1 MSSKHAWKVN
11 SYLYIEAIIDNE
23 EEEEEE
29 EKKEEEKEEL
39 AELLADIQHAQQAQA
54 CLDDACVS
62 DDAADA
68 KAMAQSITERDLA
81 ARRAQ
86 QASQSGG
93 TVISLA
99 LDGIHLQ
106 ATENGF
112 LSPWGKKFK
121 GGLLQLELTLDQVTF
136 NVHMTQNDVFV
147 FNAAKFMPKTVI
159 AKLILFCV
167 DFELAAGMHMIV
179 IQAGDVVKVKMG
191 LHAGLEGQVI
201 AVDNFDVT
209 IVHVNKVE
217 HHMLLWN
224 FLLTESE
231 AEWTSIQPTVTVSR
245 PGEQHPSH
253 PEMQTEEEVEMEL
266 ALKYSDCQNPNIR
279 SNIDTVERGLLP
291 EQPRTP
297 LGHELELASH
307 NTDSVEGSL
316 PSGWQ
321 GPGNYAIMCKRGP
334 NFGAYSKMMWGVAD
348 PLILVLEEGSRMLR
362 VDRNDLAQLVRK

>member
-54 CLDDACVS
+54 CLDDACVG

-93 TVISLA
+93 AVISLA

-136 NVHMTQNDVFV
+136 DVHMTQNDVFV

-179 IQAGDVVKVKMG
+179 IQGEQCDLISVIHSVISEQATIINFYHKKLDDELSSLVLPVTQLHPLWAAGDVVKVKMG

-217 HHMLLWN
+217 HVHS
-224 FLLTESE
+224 TYDDAS
-231 AEWTSIQPTVTVSR
+231 
-245 PGEQHPSH
+245 
-253 PEMQTEEEVEMEL
+253 
-266 ALKYSDCQNPNIR
+266 KY
-279 SNIDTVERGLLP
+279 
-291 EQPRTP
+291 
-297 LGHELELASH
+297 
-307 NTDSVEGSL
+307 
-316 PSGWQ
+316 
-321 GPGNYAIMCKRGP
+321 
-334 NFGAYSKMMWGVAD
+334 
-348 PLILVLEEGSRMLR
+348 
-362 VDRNDLAQLVRK
+362 